1 MQSALQHNTISSFPN
16 LDSSIG
22 PLTKTRQARVI
33 LIYLMLYSLGVL
45 LVISFPNCPFS
56 AFGHSLVFPGLG
68 FLSGFPLENS
78 TNIIDF
84 TLFCL
89 SFAALG
95 LAGFLWFATGNV
107 VLPPIVWMAISTGSY
122 VWQNRKPNTEFDPW
136 VTVLAF
142 SFGPALIGSLYFYR
156 RVTLKRGI
164 VRRKKMNEM
173 LSVEASKTKVEVRE
187 KSNEL
192 SLSDLKHMRLL
203 LDRALQPVDQFEG
216 FEWIDQFQTSAV
228 RYQINFISYA
238 LSLAQAN
245 YMPDFTGYLSQAQN
259 NLKAKQENHRIWKYW
274 QLENLWGNLRSGAD
288 PVAHDNIMYSG
299 FVGAQ
304 LAYARQS
311 NLRNIDNLNGLNGRG
326 GRTEFSYSQDQIIRV
341 LVSQYEEAGFGLLS
355 CEPNWVY
362 PLCNAITAT
371 AIRAHDASNNT
382 DYWGRISEGFRQTLE
397 TEFITP
403 SGHFVPFRSNYTGF
417 APPQVG
423 GAVMQAFPCFFLNSV
438 LPDIAQ
444 RQWKTL
450 QIDMN
455 GKSWRKK
462 LWPAD
467 VGNYGFSRASS
478 YAATALAAREMG
490 DNKTADLLLEYM
502 DDECPQI
509 ERQGIIHNSRASLWA
524 NANAFMAK
532 TSKKNALRTL
542 VTNVVPANSQQP
554 FLAEVEPAEVLIAKA
569 RFENG
574 VLSIVAYPS
583 QYPGFKQLKI
593 AGLTPYG
600 TYQLNSRR
608 LESFEAKSDGTQ
620 TINFHLNGRTE
631 IIIKKVV

>member
-1 MQSALQHNTISSFPN
+1 MQSTLQHNIIAFFPDLN
-16 LDSSIG
+16 SSIG

-33 LIYLMLYSLGVL
+33 LIYMMLYFLGAL
-45 LVISFPNCPFS
+45 LLICLPNSEFS

-68 FLSGFPLENS
+68 FLSGVPLENS
-78 TNIIDF
+78 PSVTDL
-84 TLFCL
+84 TLFCVSL
-89 SFAALG
+89 VVLG
-95 LAGFLWFATGNV
+95 FAGFLWFATGNV

-122 VWQNRKPNTEFDPW
+122 VWHTQKTNAEFEPW
-136 VTVLAF
+136 VTVLAL
-142 SFGPALIGSLYFYR
+142 SLGPALIATLYVYR
-156 RVTLKRGI
+156 WVTLRKGRA
-164 VRRKKMNEM
+164 RRQKMNEM
-173 LSVEASKTKVEVRE
+173 LSVEAPKIKAEVRE
-187 KSNEL
+187 KPDEL
-192 SLSDLKHMRLL
+192 SLSELKHMRLL

-274 QLENLWGNLRSGAD
+274 QLENLWGNLRRGAD
-288 PVAHDNIMYSG
+288 PVARDNIMYSG

-311 NLRNIDNLNGLNGRG
+311 NLRNMEKLNGLNGRG
-326 GRTEFSYSQDQIIRV
+326 RGTEFAYSQHELIAV
-341 LVSQYEEAGFGLLS
+341 LVSQYEQAGFGLLS

-371 AIRAHDASNNT
+371 AIRAHDTGNNT
-382 DYWGRISEGFRQTLE
+382 DYWGRISQGFRQTLE

-423 GAVMQAFPCFFLNSV
+423 GVVMQAFPCFFLNSV

-444 RQWKTL
+444 RQWQAL

-490 DNKTADLLLEYM
+490 DDKTADLLLEYM

-532 TSKKNALRTL
+532 TSKSNALRGL
-542 VTNVVPANSQQP
+542 VTNVVSASSPQP
-554 FLAEVEPAEVLIAKA
+554 YLAEVDSSDVLIAKA
-569 RFENG
+569 RFESG
-574 VLSIVAYPS
+574 ALSIVAYPS
-583 QYPGFKQLKI
+583 QSPGFKQLRI
-593 AGLTPYG
+593 AGLKPHG
-600 TYQLNSRR
+600 TYQLNST
-608 LESFEAKSDGTQ
+608 LVDSFKALSDGTQ
-620 TINFHLNGRTE
+620 LINFPLSGRTE
-631 IIIKKVV
+631 IIIKKVI

>member
-1 MQSALQHNTISSFPN
+1 MQSALQHNTTSFFPD
-16 LDSSIG
+16 LTTPIG

-33 LIYLMLYSLGVL
+33 LIYLMLYSFGAVL
-45 LVISFPNCPFS
+45 IMSLPHSEYS
-56 AFGHSLVFPGLG
+56 AFGHSLVFPGSG
-68 FLSGFPLENS
+68 FLSGFTSGDS
-78 TNIIDF
+78 TGVMDL

-89 SFAALG
+89 SLAALG
-95 LAGFLWFATGNV
+95 FAGFLWFATGNV

-136 VTVLAF
+136 VTVFALCV
-142 SFGPALIGSLYFYR
+142 GPALIGSLYVYR
-156 RVTLKRGI
+156 RVTLKQGI
-164 VRRKKMNEM
+164 VRRKKMNEK
-173 LSVEASKTKVEVRE
+173 LSLEAPKTNVEIAERSD
-187 KSNEL
+187 EL
-192 SLSDLKHMRLL
+192 SLSELKHMRLL

-288 PVAHDNIMYSG
+288 PVARDNIMYSG

-311 NLRNIDNLNGLNGRG
+311 NLRNMENLDGLNGHG
-326 GRTEFSYSQDQIIRV
+326 GGTEFLYSQDELIRV
-341 LVSQYEEAGFGLLS
+341 LVSQYEQAGFGLLS

-371 AIRAHDASNNT
+371 AIRTHDTSHNT
-382 DYWGRISEGFRQTLE
+382 NYWEKISEGFRQTLE

-444 RQWKTL
+444 RQWKAL

-455 GKSWRKK
+455 GKNWRKK

-502 DDECPQI
+502 DDECPLV

-532 TSKKNALRTL
+532 TSKRNALQTL
-542 VTNVVPANSQQP
+542 VTKAAVVNGQQP
-554 FLAEVEPAEVLIAKA
+554 YLAEVDSSEVLIAKA
-569 RFENG
+569 KFENG
-574 VLSIVAYPS
+574 GLSIVAYPS

-593 AGLTPYG
+593 AGLMPHG
-600 TYQLNSRR
+600 TYQLNSSR
-608 LESFEAKSDGTQ
+608 LESFEALSDGTQ
-620 TINFHLNGRTE
+620 MINFPLNGRTE
-631 IIIKKVV
+631 IIIKKLV